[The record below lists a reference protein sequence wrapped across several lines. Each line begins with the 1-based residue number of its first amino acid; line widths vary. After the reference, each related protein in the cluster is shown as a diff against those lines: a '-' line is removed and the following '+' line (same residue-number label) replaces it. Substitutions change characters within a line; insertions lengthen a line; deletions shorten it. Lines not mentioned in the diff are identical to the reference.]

1 MTRPAPDSGD
11 DRCSLGEMRAL
22 VDRVDRAVSG
32 AIAGTATPRLDR
44 LLVRVSN
51 AANYS
56 RLWLVTA
63 AAVAVVGGA
72 RGRRAAGQGV
82 LAIAVTSAVTNLV
95 LKPLAGRQ
103 RPAGSDQGRASR
115 RVRQP
120 ASRSFPSG
128 HAAAAFAF
136 ATAMGQAEPSLRLP
150 LHAAAATVAYS
161 RVHTGVHYPSD
172 VVIGAVVGSLCGA
185 AVRRCGGAAVRR
197 CGGAA
202 AAHPPAR
209 ACHETR

>member
-1 MTRPAPDSGD
+1 MTSLAPAGGA
-11 DRCSLGEMRAL
+11 DRSRSLGELRAL
-22 VDRVDRAVSG
+22 VDGVDRAVCE

-44 LLVRVSN
+44 LLVAVSN

-63 AAVAVVGGA
+63 AVTALVGGR
-72 RGRRAAGQGV
+72 RGRRAAGRGV
-82 LAIAVTSAVTNLV
+82 LAIALTSAVTNLV

-103 RPAGSDQGRASR
+103 RPAPSADHPAPESR

-128 HAAAAFAF
+128 HAASAFAF
-136 ATAMGQAEPSLRLP
+136 ATAMGQAVPGLRLP
-150 LHAAAATVAYS
+150 AHVAAAAVAYS

-172 VVIGAVVGSLCGA
+172 VVIGAVVGSLCGGSAGRLA
-185 AVRRCGGAAVRR
+185 ARLSEMPRHRGDSR
-197 CGGAA
+197 
-202 AAHPPAR
+202 
-209 ACHETR
+209 

>member
-1 MTRPAPDSGD
+1 MTRPASASGVD
-11 DRCSLGEMRAL
+11 HPCWVSELRAL
-22 VDRVDRAVSG
+22 VDSVDRAVCG

-63 AAVAVVGGA
+63 AATAVVGGS
-72 RGRRAAGQGV
+72 RGRRAACQGV
-82 LAIAVTSAVTNLV
+82 LSIAFTSAVTNLV

-103 RPAGSDQGRASR
+103 RPARSTDHPVPESR

-120 ASRSFPSG
+120 TSRSFPSG
-128 HAAAAFAF
+128 HAASAFAF
-136 ATAMGQAEPSLRLP
+136 ATAMGQAVPSLRLP
-150 LHAAAATVAYS
+150 VYVAAVAVAYS

-172 VVIGAVVGSLCGA
+172 VAIGAVVGSLCGGSA
-185 AVRRCGGAAVRR
+185 RRLATRLPPHAV
-197 CGGAA
+197 
-202 AAHPPAR
+202 
-209 ACHETR
+209 TRGDSR

>member
-1 MTRPAPDSGD
+1 MTRPAPASGVD
-11 DRCSLGEMRAL
+11 DRCWLSELRAL
-22 VDRVDRAVSG
+22 VDSVDRSVCE

-63 AAVAVVGGA
+63 AAVAVVDGH
-72 RGRRAAGQGV
+72 RGRRAARQGV

-103 RPAGSDQGRASR
+103 RPDRSDERPASR

-128 HAAAAFAF
+128 HAASAFAF
-136 ATAMGQAEPSLRLP
+136 ATAMGHAVPSLRLP
-150 LHAAAATVAYS
+150 VYAAAATVAYS

-172 VVIGAVVGSLCGA
+172 VAVGAVVGSLCGGSARRLA
-185 AVRRCGGAAVRR
+185 ARLPRHAV
-197 CGGAA
+197 
-202 AAHPPAR
+202 
-209 ACHETR
+209 TRGDPR